1 MMNFTRSQIRKL
13 GVAGLMAL
21 GFTLQQAQAAVDA
34 SVTTAIATGV
44 TDSAIVGG
52 SILALVIGIA
62 IFRHMRGA
70 K

>member
-1 MMNFTRSQIRKL
+1 MFKKL
-13 GVAGLMAL
+13 VGVFSAAL
-21 GFTLQQAQAAVDA
+21 GLFATSAHAAVDA

-44 TDSAIVGG
+44 TDSAVVGG
-52 SILALVIGIA
+52 LILALVIGIA